1 MALNINR
8 SQQGATGLYIDITD
22 ENGSPGRGILP
33 AVSIG
38 GDSYSLLSNAA
49 VTGTAVTGVVGGS
62 YIWSVAGT
70 FGGATVKLQAL
81 GPDGSTYLDVP
92 SASMTAVGQLGVAIG
107 ANATLKVVVT
117 GGTPSA
123 LYSSLT

>member
-8 SQQGATGLYIDITD
+8 SQQGVTGSYIDIID

-33 AVSIG
+33 AVAIG
-38 GDSYSLLSNAA
+38 GDTYSLLSNASA
-49 VTGTAVTGVVGGS
+49 TGTAVTGVVGGS

-92 SASMTAVGQLGVAIG
+92 SASLTSAGQLGVAVG

-117 GGTPSA
+117 GGSPSG
-123 LYSSLT
+123 LYSSLS